1 MKFIKLLWFDA
12 KNGLFKNKVLL
23 LSALIL
29 SGAFFLDFD
38 NNVRM
43 ANRSGFSISPSY
55 ADFFLYVYGGMKE
68 YIPSPTNLF
77 RFPIVWILWFVFLL
91 FSTLNYPYNDL
102 QSFGQQI
109 LVRTKGRSL
118 WWTSKCGWNVL
129 SSCVFHGII
138 ALAGLL
144 LCPLTGVRLSG
155 VVNMQLLQVN
165 FQINSEQLVS
175 KAVSIPFFVFLL
187 PLLLSTGLSLLQMT
201 LSLFLKPLFSFLAMA
216 VLLVSSAYLL
226 SPFVVGNYAMLVRS
240 DRVIS
245 NGVSPTVG
253 LAVSI
258 VLIAGSFL
266 VGIVR
271 FRYYDILNRE

>member
-1 MKFIKLLWFDA
+1 MKFIKLLWFDV

-109 LVRTKGRSL
+109 LVRTKGRFL
-118 WWTSKCGWNVL
+118 WWVSKCGWNVL
-129 SSCVFHGII
+129 ASGVFHGII

-144 LCPLTGVRLSG
+144 LCLQTGVRLSG
-155 VVNMQLLQVN
+155 GVNTQLLQVN
-165 FQINSEQLVS
+165 FQIDSEQLVS
-175 KAVSIPFFVFLL
+175 KAVSLPLFVFLL
-187 PLLLSTGLSLLQMT
+187 PLLLSAGLNLLQMT

-226 SPFVVGNYAMLVRS
+226 SPLVVGNYAMLVRS

-245 NGVSPTVG
+245 NGVSPAVG

-258 VLIAGSFL
+258 ALIAGSFL